1 MPSSNILHHH
11 IGGIGGT
18 KNCREKEGELY
29 MSDRNKVHS
38 HDTKKWSYWKKRGWP
53 PFFRVTEHHTL
64 LFLASKQDCQWGHWC
79 ATQQKCCHH
88 RLLMMCGSYWI
99 ISVMLFK
106 SIFVIMIVT
115 QKTAL
120 GKYEDS
126 IQIRPNLISERLFW
140 YSEYLVFERWIGPHL
155 WPSLYLISFLRK
167 VQFLFK
173 GEFYGSK

>member
-1 MPSSNILHHH
+1 MTRRNGPIERKEAGLHFF
-11 IGGIGGT
+11 
-18 KNCREKEGELY
+18 
-29 MSDRNKVHS
+29 
-38 HDTKKWSYWKKRGWP
+38 GWQSTT
-53 PFFRVTEHHTL
+53 PFC
-64 LFLASKQDCQWGHWC
+64 FLASKQDCQWGHWC